1 MESSSSE
8 VVIMKPV
15 LLKAGIP
22 LAISLAGFVVARIV
36 ARKSWTLPTA
46 SSALSQRQETGSS
59 VEDDRVSE
67 SSVVDYSCELQE
79 VILGLRSRIE
89 EMQDRELQL
98 EKRFLRYQDLK
109 DQETVL
115 MELQNKL
122 MLEMNRVEFMWREI
136 STLEAENQRL
146 MLL

>member
-36 ARKSWTLPTA
+36 ARKSCTLPTA
-46 SSALSQRQETGSS
+46 SSGSSQRQDTGSS
-59 VEDDRVSE
+59 VEDDRALE
-67 SSVVDYSCELQE
+67 PSVVDDSCELQE

-109 DQETVL
+109 DQE
-115 MELQNKL
+115 
-122 MLEMNRVEFMWREI
+122 RC
-136 STLEAENQRL
+136 
-146 MLL
+146 